1 MEPYDLIFASYRD
14 QQDKFVDSDGD
25 SDDSNEEN
33 HFGNEYPDSDEG
45 DGERAMRH
53 AIDNMG
59 LDGEESSDDE
69 DYYEGASSKPSEA
82 YVHTLEVD
90 EPGFMGDVDFQD
102 TADRYGIAY
111 ARYKKKILKAF
122 ANAKEVPTDEEED
135 DEERSSGNLSDRE
148 WRRSDDED
156 CYSEN
161 ELDKFAWS
169 SSTSDLTV
177 SKHKVVPWS
186 YKIFESLF

>member
-1 MEPYDLIFASYRD
+1 MN
-14 QQDKFVDSDGD
+14 SDGD
-25 SDDSNEEN
+25 SDDSNQEN
-33 HFGNEYPDSDEG
+33 YYGNEYPDSDEG

-53 AIDNMG
+53 AVESMR
-59 LDGEESSDDE
+59 LAAEESSDDE

-90 EPGFMGDVDFQD
+90 EPGFVGDVDFQD

-111 ARYKKKILKAF
+111 AKYKKKILKAF
-122 ANAKEVPTDEEED
+122 ENAKEVPTDEESGED
-135 DEERSSGNLSDRE
+135 DGERSSGNLSDRE

-161 ELDKFAWS
+161 ELDKFA
-169 SSTSDLTV
+169 
-177 SKHKVVPWS
+177 
-186 YKIFESLF
+186 